1 MAQFQ
6 GGAGGIDALNASSP
20 VAQWNKSLADTEVLL
35 TRLGETLMPAFVHG
49 LQGIN
54 SVITHMNDALKVGGV
69 LDQAQTYAHD
79 NPAAKAVQGFEAW
92 IAGRAALWGSSAGPA
107 GAYTNGG
114 GPGDAFKGAVAIAPA
129 SVSGIGAAMTAAAAA
144 IKPPEVKTDT
154 KVDVKVTLDG
164 AAIAAGIESRIASEN
179 RVINGTS
186 GADTGAAYMPTD
198 GGVGHQ

>member
-1 MAQFQ
+1 M
-6 GGAGGIDALNASSP
+6 
-20 VAQWNKSLADTEVLL
+20 
-35 TRLGETLMPAFVHG
+35 
-49 LQGIN
+49 
-54 SVITHMNDALKVGGV
+54 GGV
-69 LDQAQTYAHD
+69 FDQAQAFAHD

-107 GAYTNGG
+107 GAYMNGG

-129 SVSGIGAAMTAAAAA
+129 SVSGIGDAMTAAAAA

-154 KVDVKVTLDG
+154 NVDVKVIMDG
-164 AAIAAGIESRIASEN
+164 AAIAAQIEKHISNEN

-186 GADTGAAYMPTD
+186 GHDTGAAYMPTD